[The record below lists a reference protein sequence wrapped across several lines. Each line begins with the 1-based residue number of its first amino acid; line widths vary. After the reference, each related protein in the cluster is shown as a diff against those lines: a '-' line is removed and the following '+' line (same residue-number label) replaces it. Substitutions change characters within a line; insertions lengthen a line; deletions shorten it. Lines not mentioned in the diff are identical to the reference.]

1 MESCRRIVAGRW
13 QCRWA
18 RGPTEK
24 ECAIFCEDLFPLLK
38 RGGDKLNHHASPHRH
53 RRRRRRNPRQLRGR
67 AQEARLRGKRA
78 RGARRG
84 DGRLQDAAPR
94 SRRDRHRPGRG
105 ARRGLHAVP
114 RAARAGS
121 QPAYPLSHRARL
133 RLRRGL
139 GPAPGRGRLPH
150 QGREPAA
157 LARAHLGAVSQD
169 RCAARAEGGRGGARA
184 RGAQAR
190 REALHRIVERR
201 ARSADAHRVLDGAH
215 AREIPGPRER
225 PRGPHARG
233 EPRRGRGHDHLA
245 REAHPQEIRRGRSR
259 VRADRYGVRHGL
271 PLEGMKLPALSLRT
285 KLALVALVL
294 LALPWAGYEYV
305 REMERFLLE
314 GEEQAL
320 LATARAVATALHD
333 RPGLMRA
340 RPSRDNDLLREAE
353 EELRRL
359 AAERG
364 EPQPEPDPETTLII
378 DREEAAAKNE
388 TEEIGEILRAV
399 ERSTARIWVVTR
411 ELRVLALAGSLR
423 REEGGAEET
432 LTQRVLGL
440 LIPRPSED
448 FDDAIDD
455 DALAAGREI
464 SGALQ
469 GRPGFRLRNTPDGKA
484 VVISAAHPIWNGD
497 EVAGAVVVEESTNP
511 ILSVRSQALERLLV
525 LTLAAFAVA
534 AAVLIWFATRIS
546 TRIRRLRD
554 EAETAIDA
562 HGRLANLITAQD
574 AGDEIGDLSRSF
586 SAMLGKLSQ
595 HHAYLESLASR
606 LSHEL
611 RTPVAVV
618 RSSLEN
624 LKLAPADARVYI
636 ERAEEG
642 LERLGTILT
651 RMSEATRL
659 EQGLASVE
667 RERFDL
673 ATVVAAC
680 VEGYR
685 LAYPEKPFE
694 LERPQEKALTRGSP
708 DLAAQLLDK
717 FVANAV
723 DFAAAGKRDE
733 PIRISLSVANGF
745 IELGVE
751 NKGPLLPEEMR
762 GKLFESMVSVRGERR
777 GEGKSVEPHLGL
789 GLYIARLIAEFHGGE
804 VHARNLPSGEGV
816 AVSATFRSA

>member
-1 MESCRRIVAGRW
+1 
-13 QCRWA
+13 
-18 RGPTEK
+18 
-24 ECAIFCEDLFPLLK
+24 
-38 RGGDKLNHHASPHRH
+38 
-53 RRRRRRNPRQLRGR
+53 
-67 AQEARLRGKRA
+67 
-78 RGARRG
+78 
-84 DGRLQDAAPR
+84 
-94 SRRDRHRPGRG
+94 
-105 ARRGLHAVP
+105 
-114 RAARAGS
+114 
-121 QPAYPLSHRARL
+121 
-133 RLRRGL
+133 
-139 GPAPGRGRLPH
+139 
-150 QGREPAA
+150 
-157 LARAHLGAVSQD
+157 
-169 RCAARAEGGRGGARA
+169 
-184 RGAQAR
+184 
-190 REALHRIVERR
+190 
-201 ARSADAHRVLDGAH
+201 
-215 AREIPGPRER
+215 
-225 PRGPHARG
+225 
-233 EPRRGRGHDHLA
+233 
-245 REAHPQEIRRGRSR
+245 
-259 VRADRYGVRHGL
+259 
-271 PLEGMKLPALSLRT
+271 
-285 KLALVALVL
+285 
-294 LALPWAGYEYV
+294 
-305 REMERFLLE
+305 MERFLLE

-333 RPGLMRA
+333 RPGLLRA
-340 RPSRDNDLLREAE
+340 RPARDNDLLREAE

-364 EPQPEPDPETTLII
+364 EPQPEPGAETALII

-432 LTQRVLGL
+432 LTRRALGL

-525 LTLAAFAVA
+525 LTLVAFAVA

-554 EAETAIDA
+554 EAETAIDGR
-562 HGRLANLITAQD
+562 GRLAHLVTAQD

-586 SAMLGKLSQ
+586 SAMLAKLSQ

-611 RTPVAVV
+611 RTPIAVV

-636 ERAEEG
+636 DRAEEG
-642 LERLGTILT
+642 LRRLGTILT

-659 EQGLASVE
+659 EQGLASFE

-673 ATVVAAC
+673 AAVVSGC

-685 LAYPEKPFE
+685 LAYPHQAFD
-694 LERPQEKALTRGSP
+694 LALPQKKTWVEGSP

-723 DFAAAGKRDE
+723 DFAAAGKRGD
-733 PIRISLSVANGF
+733 PVRISLSAANGMV
-745 IELGVE
+745 ELGVE

-762 GKLFESMVSVRGERR
+762 GKLFESMVSVRSERR
-777 GEGKSVEPHLGL
+777 GEGTSAEPHLGL
-789 GLYIARLIAEFHGGE
+789 GLYIARLIAEFHGGDIR
-804 VHARNLPSGEGV
+804 ARNLASGEGV
-816 AVSATFRSA
+816 EVSATFRPA

>member
-1 MESCRRIVAGRW
+1 MGWATDGRRDPSSPLLGKEGWLRSS
-13 QCRWA
+13 
-18 RGPTEK
+18 RGGPLAANHPAACGGTPPQERRGYTILK
-24 ECAIFCEDLFPLLK
+24 LASLFP
-38 RGGDKLNHHASPHRH
+38 P
-53 RRRRRRNPRQLRGR
+53 
-67 AQEARLRGKRA
+67 
-78 RGARRG
+78 
-84 DGRLQDAAPR
+84 
-94 SRRDRHRPGRG
+94 
-105 ARRGLHAVP
+105 
-114 RAARAGS
+114 
-121 QPAYPLSHRARL
+121 
-133 RLRRGL
+133 
-139 GPAPGRGRLPH
+139 
-150 QGREPAA
+150 
-157 LARAHLGAVSQD
+157 
-169 RCAARAEGGRGGARA
+169 
-184 RGAQAR
+184 
-190 REALHRIVERR
+190 
-201 ARSADAHRVLDGAH
+201 
-215 AREIPGPRER
+215 
-225 PRGPHARG
+225 
-233 EPRRGRGHDHLA
+233 
-245 REAHPQEIRRGRSR
+245 
-259 VRADRYGVRHGL
+259 
-271 PLEGMKLPALSLRT
+271 LSLRT

-314 GEEQAL
+314 GQEQAL

-333 RPGLMRA
+333 RPNLMHA
-340 RPSRDNDLLREAE
+340 PAPRDTDVRREAE

-364 EPQPEPDPETTLII
+364 EPPDGDAEPTLII
-378 DREEAAAKNE
+378 DREESAGRRD
-388 TEEIGEILRAV
+388 TEEIAGILKGV
-399 ERSTARIWVVTR
+399 ERTTSRIWVVTR
-411 ELRVLALAGSLR
+411 DLRVLALAGSLR
-423 REEGGAEET
+423 REGGEAEET
-432 LTQRVLGL
+432 LTQRALGW
-440 LIPRPSED
+440 LIPRPNED
-448 FDDAIDD
+448 FDDAIAD
-455 DALAAGREI
+455 DALATGREI
-464 SGALQ
+464 AGALQ
-469 GRPGFRLRNTPDGKA
+469 GRPGFRLRNTPDGRA

-562 HGRLANLITAQD
+562 HGRLAHPHSRLLTAQD

-611 RTPVAVV
+611 RTPIAVV

-642 LERLGTILT
+642 LKRLGTILT

-659 EQGLASVE
+659 EQGLASFE

-673 ATVVAAC
+673 AAVVSGC

-685 LAYPEKPFE
+685 LAYPAQGFE
-694 LERPQEKALTRGSP
+694 LELPGGKAVTLGSP

-723 DFAAAGKRDE
+723 DFSDASDKR
-733 PIRISLSVANGF
+733 
-745 IELGVE
+745 
-751 NKGPLLPEEMR
+751 
-762 GKLFESMVSVRGERR
+762 
-777 GEGKSVEPHLGL
+777 
-789 GLYIARLIAEFHGGE
+789 
-804 VHARNLPSGEGV
+804 
-816 AVSATFRSA
+816 

>member
-1 MESCRRIVAGRW
+1 
-13 QCRWA
+13 
-18 RGPTEK
+18 
-24 ECAIFCEDLFPLLK
+24 
-38 RGGDKLNHHASPHRH
+38 
-53 RRRRRRNPRQLRGR
+53 
-67 AQEARLRGKRA
+67 
-78 RGARRG
+78 
-84 DGRLQDAAPR
+84 
-94 SRRDRHRPGRG
+94 
-105 ARRGLHAVP
+105 
-114 RAARAGS
+114 
-121 QPAYPLSHRARL
+121 
-133 RLRRGL
+133 
-139 GPAPGRGRLPH
+139 
-150 QGREPAA
+150 
-157 LARAHLGAVSQD
+157 
-169 RCAARAEGGRGGARA
+169 
-184 RGAQAR
+184 
-190 REALHRIVERR
+190 
-201 ARSADAHRVLDGAH
+201 
-215 AREIPGPRER
+215 
-225 PRGPHARG
+225 
-233 EPRRGRGHDHLA
+233 
-245 REAHPQEIRRGRSR
+245 
-259 VRADRYGVRHGL
+259 
-271 PLEGMKLPALSLRT
+271 
-285 KLALVALVL
+285 
-294 LALPWAGYEYV
+294 
-305 REMERFLLE
+305 
-314 GEEQAL
+314 
-320 LATARAVATALHD
+320 
-333 RPGLMRA
+333 MR
-340 RPSRDNDLLREAE
+340 REAE

-364 EPQPEPDPETTLII
+364 EPPEEGAEPTLII
-378 DREEAAAKNE
+378 DREESAGRSE
-388 TEEIGEILRAV
+388 PEEIAQILKGV
-399 ERSTARIWVVTR
+399 ERTTSRIWVVTR

-423 REEGGAEET
+423 REGSGAEET

-440 LIPRPSED
+440 LIPRPNED
-448 FDDAIDD
+448 FDDAIAD
-455 DALAAGREI
+455 DALATGREI
-464 SGALQ
+464 AGALQ
-469 GRPGFRLRNTPDGKA
+469 GRPGFRLRNTPDGRA

-562 HGRLANLITAQD
+562 HRLLTAQN

-586 SAMLGKLSQ
+586 SAMLAKLSQ

-611 RTPVAVV
+611 RTPIAVV

-636 ERAEEG
+636 DRAEEG
-642 LERLGTILT
+642 LKRLGTILT

-673 ATVVAAC
+673 AAVVSGC

-685 LAYPEKPFE
+685 LAYPHQAFDLALVQK
-694 LERPQEKALTRGSP
+694 KAWVQGSP

-723 DFAAAGKRDE
+723 DFAAAGKRDG
-733 PIRISLSVANGF
+733 PVRISLSAADGF

-777 GEGKSVEPHLGL
+777 GEGTSAEPHLGL
-789 GLYIARLIAEFHGGE
+789 GLYIARLIAEFHGGDIR
-804 VHARNLPSGEGV
+804 ARNLARTKAS
-816 AVSATFRSA
+816 R

>member
-1 MESCRRIVAGRW
+1 
-13 QCRWA
+13 
-18 RGPTEK
+18 
-24 ECAIFCEDLFPLLK
+24 LK
-38 RGGDKLNHHASPHRH
+38 LASYF
-53 RRRRRRNPRQLRGR
+53 
-67 AQEARLRGKRA
+67 
-78 RGARRG
+78 
-84 DGRLQDAAPR
+84 
-94 SRRDRHRPGRG
+94 SR
-105 ARRGLHAVP
+105 
-114 RAARAGS
+114 
-121 QPAYPLSHRARL
+121 
-133 RLRRGL
+133 
-139 GPAPGRGRLPH
+139 
-150 QGREPAA
+150 
-157 LARAHLGAVSQD
+157 
-169 RCAARAEGGRGGARA
+169 
-184 RGAQAR
+184 
-190 REALHRIVERR
+190 
-201 ARSADAHRVLDGAH
+201 
-215 AREIPGPRER
+215 
-225 PRGPHARG
+225 
-233 EPRRGRGHDHLA
+233 
-245 REAHPQEIRRGRSR
+245 
-259 VRADRYGVRHGL
+259 
-271 PLEGMKLPALSLRT
+271 MSLRT

-294 LALPWAGYEYV
+294 LALPWTGYEYV

-364 EPQPEPDPETTLII
+364 EPQPEPGAETTLII

-423 REEGGAEET
+423 REEGAAEET
-432 LTQRVLGL
+432 LTRRALGL

-448 FDDAIDD
+448 FDDAIAD
-455 DALAAGREI
+455 DALATGREI
-464 SGALQ
+464 AGALQ

-511 ILSVRSQALERLLV
+511 ILSVRSRALERLLV

-554 EAETAIDA
+554 EAETAIDGR
-562 HGRLANLITAQD
+562 GRLAHLVTAQD

-586 SAMLGKLSQ
+586 SAMLAKLSQ

-611 RTPVAVV
+611 RTPIAVV

-636 ERAEEG
+636 DRAEEG
-642 LERLGTILT
+642 LRRLGTILT

-659 EQGLASVE
+659 EQGLASFE

-673 ATVVAAC
+673 AAVVSGC

-685 LAYPEKPFE
+685 LAYPEKPFD
-694 LERPQEKALTRGSP
+694 LRRPQEKAVTLGSP

-745 IELGVE
+745 IELAVE
-751 NKGPLLPEEMR
+751 NKGPPLPEEMR

-777 GEGKSVEPHLGL
+777 GEAKSVEPHLGL